1 MHYLAP
7 LLRYSDLLA
16 KNQKFFPPPLSF
28 SALVR
33 SDPFRIYGNALRF
46 LN

>member
-16 KNQKFFPPPLSF
+16 KNHKFFPPSSHLALSF
-28 SALVR
+28 EMT
-33 SDPFRIYGNALRF
+33 P